1 MASLEKLQKDAAALP
16 AEDLAKFAKWVEA
29 LCKRTGIEKA
39 RAAPRKKSLAA
50 RALAEWQAAKSKG
63 A

>member
-1 MASLEKLQKDAAALP
+1 MTNLERLQKDAAALS
-16 AEDLAKFAKWVEA
+16 AEDLAKFAKWIDA

-39 RAAPRKKSLAA
+39 RAQPKKKSLAA
-50 RALAEWQAAKSKG
+50 RALAEWQAAKAKG